1 VQCQIPF
8 FVATKMAR
16 IRRATLT
23 VPSADTFAESSLNAI
38 GSGAFVVPYWCV
50 RPRACARAAVPA
62 NPRPSRRPHAVQ
74 YWLYRS
80 LPTWLVATVA
90 MKTHL
95 SIRKRALEKRARDH
109 KDN

>member
-1 VQCQIPF
+1 
-8 FVATKMAR
+8 
-16 IRRATLT
+16 
-23 VPSADTFAESSLNAI
+23 
-38 GSGAFVVPYWCV
+38 
-50 RPRACARAAVPA
+50 
-62 NPRPSRRPHAVQ
+62 VQ